1 MGKNI
6 VVAGLGHGGIVAAA
20 LLAEKGFNVTV
31 YEKNSEGTL
40 GYDWTDMFD
49 PESLE
54 FAGLPMPPEDKF
66 KYKENM
72 TFCGPGCKKA
82 LTQYITEKDMEIIME
97 RKDIYTYLIGVA
109 LEKGV
114 KIVYD
119 CEVLGPVLTGDRVVG
134 IKTADGDV
142 AADMVIDSCG
152 MNSPVRR
159 NLPPGLHIQNNIED
173 DGKITIYRAFY
184 NKCSDDEILGKFK
197 IILFAGGHPGI
208 SWVASHENYTD
219 VLIGR
224 FSAFDKAE
232 AVEFTEFLR
241 RNNPRLGK
249 ERLRGGQ
256 FAEFPVRHTLSVMV
270 ADGYAAIGDCA
281 FMPVPLI
288 GSGIANTIRGAKI
301 LADTIA
307 ADTNEFYSAETLWGY
322 QVNYYKKVGAPLAAL
337 ECVKANLLK
346 LRPQDVDY
354 LIDSGLVTSDDMKIL
369 AGLSDKDEIIKTLKE
384 GVPKKIRSLKNH
396 KRLVRVILG
405 IGANM
410 VKVLAISSRM
420 PEKWDR
426 EKVSQWAKTYDKAFK

>member
-1 MGKNI
+1 MGKDI

-49 PESLE
+49 PKSLD

-97 RKDIYTYLIGVA
+97 RKDIYTYLIDIA

-119 CEVLGPVLTGDRVVG
+119 CEVSGPILTGDRVEG
-134 IKTADGDV
+134 IKTSKGDV
-142 AADMVIDSCG
+142 SADLVIDSCG
-152 MNSPVRR
+152 MNSPVRQG
-159 NLPPGLHIQNNIED
+159 LPAGLHIQNKIED

-208 SWVASHENYTD
+208 SWVASHEGYTD

-224 FSAFDKAE
+224 FKAFDEKE
-232 AVEFTEFLR
+232 AIEFTEFLR
-241 RNNPRLGK
+241 RNNSRLGK

-256 FAEFPVRHTLSVMV
+256 FAEIPVRHTLSVMV

-288 GSGIANTIRGAKI
+288 GSGIANTIRAAKI
-301 LADTIA
+301 LADTVA
-307 ADTNEFYSAETLWGY
+307 GDTNEFYNAETLWAY
-322 QVNYYKKVGAPLAAL
+322 QVEYYNKVGGAIATL
-337 ECVKANLLK
+337 ECIKNSLLK
-346 LRPQDVDY
+346 LTPQDVDY
-354 LIDSGLVTSDDMKIL
+354 LFSSELVTSDDMRIL
-369 AGLSDKDEIIKTLKE
+369 AGLSDISEIIETVKK
-384 GVPKKIRSLKNH
+384 GVPKKIKSIKNNKH
-396 KRLVRVILG
+396 LVVVASC
-405 IGANM
+405 IGADM
-410 VKVLAISSRM
+410 CKVLAILSSM
-420 PEKWDR
+420 PKKWDR
-426 EKVSQWAKTYDKAFK
+426 EKVYRWAKNYDKAFK